1 VPYLIALAAASNV
14 GSVATLTGNPQNMLV
29 GSYSGVSSRAFL
41 LAEAP
46 VALVGLAAVFLAVW
60 LTYHR
65 RLPPALAPVGPDERL
80 ALHYPLMWK
89 TGAVALVMLA
99 GFLAGVPIALVAI
112 AGAAYTLI
120 TRRVKPEKVYAEIN
134 WGLLVLFAG
143 LFVVIGAVEDSGS
156 PRISSP
162 WRAGPTST
170 SRPSSSP

>member
-65 RLPPALAPVGPDERL
+65 RLPPALAPVAR
-80 ALHYPLMWK
+80 
-89 TGAVALVMLA
+89 T
-99 GFLAGVPIALVAI
+99 
-112 AGAAYTLI
+112 
-120 TRRVKPEKVYAEIN
+120 
-134 WGLLVLFAG
+134 
-143 LFVVIGAVEDSGS
+143 SG
-156 PRISSP
+156 
-162 WRAGPTST
+162 WRST
-170 SRPSSSP
+170 IPSCGRPARWRS